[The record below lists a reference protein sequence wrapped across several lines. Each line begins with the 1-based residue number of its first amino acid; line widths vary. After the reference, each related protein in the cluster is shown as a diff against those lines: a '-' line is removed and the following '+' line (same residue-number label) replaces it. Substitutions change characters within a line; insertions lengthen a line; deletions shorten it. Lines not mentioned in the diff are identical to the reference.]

1 MKDEVLHEGPLELND
16 TSLQPMCVSALS
28 PRPVPPQDAKP
39 VSALTQPPSWPGA
52 RYERHLQLPH
62 ARPQRLPG
70 LVHPPRRVE
79 LPALFWLR
87 RLVR

>member
-1 MKDEVLHEGPLELND
+1 MLEYPCRQL
-16 TSLQPMCVSALS
+16 SQILGSEPWWYGSWRAL
-28 PRPVPPQDAKP
+28 
-39 VSALTQPPSWPGA
+39 L
-52 RYERHLQLPH
+52 YERHLQLPH